1 MVMQIFFPCCQTSP
15 NMTFRFVHI
24 QYLSGGFGKCGI
36 NLRETFCYV
45 FMNRTLANPKLFCRL
60 SYCRIIL
67 DNIFGNFYS
76 SFLNITFQKNPL
88 RYLFLHCM
96 QGKFFI
102 CHASVNAAQKFSHI
116 FCAPFRS
123 ISKRKIIISKYCKYH
138 IAYFM

>member
-1 MVMQIFFPCCQTSP
+1 MDKPVCIFLSSFLLHMVMQIFFPCCQTSP

-67 DNIFGNFYS
+67 DNIFGNNFSKESPAILVFTLYAGEILYMSCLCQCGSKVFTHILRSFSFY
-76 SFLNITFQKNPL
+76 IQKKDY
-88 RYLFLHCM
+88 YL
-96 QGKFFI
+96 
-102 CHASVNAAQKFSHI
+102 
-116 FCAPFRS
+116 
-123 ISKRKIIISKYCKYH
+123 
-138 IAYFM
+138 